1 LVAPAI
7 HFLDWKRARRAS
19 NVAARQ
25 ERLPIASSYQQGN
38 IAMSAMSAIK
48 VAAAATRSAAEVAR
62 ELGPVLAARADARA
76 DEDAYVGDNIAL
88 LKTSGLVEAGV
99 PRELGGGGADVDEL
113 AAMLRT
119 LAYHCGSTGL
129 AFSMHTHQVA
139 VPAWRWA
146 HQKAAAAAVE
156 PLLKRIAA
164 ERIMLLSSG
173 GSDWIA
179 GSGKAEKVEGGYR
192 ITARKIFSSGA
203 PTGDILMTGA
213 VLETDDGPMVLHFGI
228 PMSSPH
234 VKVLDT
240 WRTLGMRGTGSHDV
254 QIDGHVVP
262 EAAVSVRRKAGEWHP
277 LFHIIATIAFPLV
290 YSVYLGVAESA
301 RDIAIGMAKRKTPN
315 KHAVTLAG
323 RMDTEL
329 TAARLAHESM
339 LAAVRRNAPSAD
351 TINQVMIGKE
361 LVARHAI
368 AAVES
373 AMELAGGA
381 GFYRSAGL
389 ERRFRDIQAARYH
402 PLQSGPQAE
411 YAGAMA
417 LGLPVDR
424 IF

>member
-1 LVAPAI
+1 V
-7 HFLDWKRARRAS
+7 
-19 NVAARQ
+19 
-25 ERLPIASSYQQGN
+25 
-38 IAMSAMSAIK
+38 SATSAIK
-48 VAAAATRSAAEVAR
+48 VAAPAARSASEVAR
-62 ELGPVLAARADARA
+62 ELGPVLASRADARN
-76 DEDAYVGDNIAL
+76 DEDTYVADDIAL
-88 LKTSGLVEAGV
+88 LKISGLIEAGV

-139 VPAWRWA
+139 IPAWRWT

-192 ITARKIFSSGA
+192 INARKIFSSGA

-213 VLETDDGPMVLHFGI
+213 VLETDEGPMVLHFGI
-228 PMSSPH
+228 PMNSPH

-240 WRTLGMRGTGSHDV
+240 WHTLGMRGTGSHDV
-254 QIDGHVVP
+254 LIEGHVVP
-262 EAAVSVRRKAGEWHP
+262 EGAVSVRRKAGEWHP
-277 LFHIIATIAFPLV
+277 IFHIIATIAFPLI

-301 RDIAIGMAKRKTPN
+301 RDIAIGLAKRKALN
-315 KHAVTLAG
+315 KHAIELAG
-323 RMDTEL
+323 RMETEL

-351 TINQVMIGKE
+351 TINQVMIGRQ

-368 AAVES
+368 AAVEY

>member
-1 LVAPAI
+1 MKATGSAP
-7 HFLDWKRARRAS
+7 RRAAEI
-19 NVAARQ
+19 AA
-25 ERLPIASSYQQGN
+25 
-38 IAMSAMSAIK
+38 
-48 VAAAATRSAAEVAR
+48 
-62 ELGPVLAARADARA
+62 ELGPIFAERANAAI
-76 DEDAYVGDNIAL
+76 DEDKYVADNIAL
-88 LKTSGLVEAGV
+88 LKSSGLVEAGV
-99 PRELGGGGADVDEL
+99 PHELGGGGADVDEL

-139 VPAWRWA
+139 IPAWRWK
-146 HQKAAAAAVE
+146 HQKAAMAAVE
-156 PLLKRIAA
+156 PLLKRIAN
-164 ERIMLLSSG
+164 ERILLMSSG
-173 GSDWIA
+173 GSDWIG

-192 ITARKIFSSGA
+192 ITARKVFSSGA
-203 PTGDILMTGA
+203 PTGDLLMTGA
-213 VLETDDGPMVLHFGI
+213 VLEAGGEPPMVLHFGI
-228 PMSSPH
+228 PMNSPH
-234 VKVLDT
+234 VKVLDN

-254 QIDGHVVP
+254 MIEGHVVP
-262 EAAVSVRRKAGEWHP
+262 DAAVAVRRKAGEWHP
-277 LFHIIATIAFPLV
+277 IFQIIATIAFPLI

-301 RDIAIGMAKRKTPN
+301 RDIAIGLAKRKTPGR
-315 KHAVTLAG
+315 HAIDLAG
-323 RMDTEL
+323 RMQTEL
-329 TAARLAHESM
+329 TAARLGHESM

-351 TINQVMIGKE
+351 TVNDVMIGKQ

-368 AAVES
+368 AAVEY

>member
-1 LVAPAI
+1 MSATPA
-7 HFLDWKRARRAS
+7 LKVTGSASRR
-19 NVAARQ
+19 VT
-25 ERLPIASSYQQGN
+25 EIAS
-38 IAMSAMSAIK
+38 
-48 VAAAATRSAAEVAR
+48 
-62 ELGPVLAARADARA
+62 ELGPIFAERANTAA
-76 DEDAYVGDNIAL
+76 DEDKYVADNIAL
-88 LKTSGLVEAGV
+88 LKSSGLVEAGV

-139 VPAWRWA
+139 IPAWRWK
-146 HQKAAAAAVE
+146 HQKAVMAAVE
-156 PLLKRIAA
+156 PLLKRIAS
-164 ERIMLLSSG
+164 ERILLMSSG
-173 GSDWIA
+173 GSDWLG

-192 ITARKIFSSGA
+192 ITARKVFSSGA

-213 VLETDDGPMVLHFGI
+213 VLESDGEPPMVLHFGI

-234 VKVLDT
+234 VKVLDN

-254 QIDGHVVP
+254 MIEGHVVP
-262 EAAVSVRRKAGEWHP
+262 DAAVSVRRKAGEWHP
-277 LFHIIATIAFPLV
+277 IFHIIATIAFPLI
-290 YSVYLGVAESA
+290 YAVYLGVAESA
-301 RDIAIGMAKRKTPN
+301 RDIAIGLAKRKTPGP
-315 KHAVTLAG
+315 HVIDLAG
-323 RMDTEL
+323 RMETEL

-351 TINQVMIGKE
+351 TINDVMIGRQ

-368 AAVES
+368 AAVEY